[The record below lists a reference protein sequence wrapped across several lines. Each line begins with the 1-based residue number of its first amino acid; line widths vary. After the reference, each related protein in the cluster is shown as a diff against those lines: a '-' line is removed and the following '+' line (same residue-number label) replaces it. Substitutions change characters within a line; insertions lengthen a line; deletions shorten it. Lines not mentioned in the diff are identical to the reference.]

1 MSSTG
6 PAPFTIESSEE
17 DGRVV
22 LSPRGELD
30 LATAPEL
37 EAALNGPL
45 NEGRH
50 VELRLAGLEF
60 MDSTGVRI
68 LVSGHALA
76 EEAGGSLTIVN
87 APPGSPVARILD
99 VSGVGE
105 GLGLTTGD

>member
-1 MSSTG
+1 MSTG
-6 PAPFTIESSEE
+6 PAPFSIESSEE

-22 LSPRGELD
+22 LAPRGELD

-37 EAALNGPL
+37 EAALHAPL
-45 NEGRH
+45 KQGRR
-50 VELRLAGLEF
+50 VELRLAGLDF

-76 EEAGGSLTIVN
+76 AEGDAELTIVN

-99 VSGVGE
+99 VSGVGD
-105 GLGLTTGD
+105 GLGLIASD